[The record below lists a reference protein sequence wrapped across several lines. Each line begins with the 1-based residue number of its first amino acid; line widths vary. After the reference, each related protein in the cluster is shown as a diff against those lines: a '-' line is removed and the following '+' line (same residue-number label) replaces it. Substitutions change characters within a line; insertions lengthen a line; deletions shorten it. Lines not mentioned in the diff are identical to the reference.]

1 MDENNK
7 GSGGKLD
14 GFFNGKGF
22 YIVLFLCAGG
32 DRRFGLEP
40 AERE

>member
-22 YIVLFLCAGG
+22 YIVLSSA
-32 DRRFGLEP
+32 RR
-40 AERE
+40 